1 MKHKILWLV
10 NGILA
15 IAIVGLTITV
25 LVRQVDGTGH
35 VETLQSRLAS
45 LAVLGVVILVI
56 ALVEGIYLLV
66 SNRHS

>member
-1 MKHKILWLV
+1 MKRKVLWLV

-45 LAVLGVVILVI
+45 LAVIGVVILVI
-56 ALVEGIYLLV
+56 ALVEGIYLFI

>member
-1 MKHKILWLV
+1 MKHKILWLI
-10 NGILA
+10 NGIFG
-15 IAIVGLTITV
+15 IGIVGLTITV

-66 SNRHS
+66 SNRRS